1 MRYRNQL
8 ITGLFSALLACL
20 VTISSFKASADVVK
34 ERQKLMKTIAK
45 SNKLIRA
52 AAENGNS
59 DIGSV
64 NAQKLILAAQKFVQL
79 FPKGTDR
86 GSLDPRLTRSKP
98 EIWSQWSQF
107 KMANDTMIQ
116 IAENIFG
123 GDLSGVQDLTNS
135 CRGCHRKF
143 RGSKVR

>member
-8 ITGLFSALLACL
+8 ITGLFTALLACL
-20 VTISSFKASADVVK
+20 VTISSVKASADVVK

-45 SNKLIRA
+45 TNKLIRA

-59 DIGSV
+59 DLASV
-64 NAQKLILAAQKFVQL
+64 NAQKLVLAAQKFVQL

-86 GSLDPRLTRSKP
+86 GSLDPSLTRSKP

-107 KMANDTMIQ
+107 KMENDTMIQ
-116 IAENIFG
+116 IAENIIG
-123 GDLSGVQDLTNS
+123 GGLRGVEDLTNS
-135 CRGCHRKF
+135 CSGCHRKF
-143 RGSKVR
+143 RGSKIR